1 MASNSWAFCSGAHFS
16 VAGLSEAWPFRS
28 KSRARDSRRQSKARK
43 RNAGAEREC
52 HQREKRSSASSPP
65 AQGTLF
71 WDALNCRCPPQPRCA
86 SSWEHGDEP
95 CQLLALPW
103 RGAVS
108 VSQPHLSA
116 ASVRVFSTHRACVF
130 NYTSQ
135 RADGQHLTEQGAEA
149 VTLLVQGQG
158 RAGS

>member
-1 MASNSWAFCSGAHFS
+1 MP
-16 VAGLSEAWPFRS
+16 SE
-28 KSRARDSRRQSKARK
+28 
-43 RNAGAEREC
+43 
-52 HQREKRSSASSPP
+52 REKRSSASSPP

-95 CQLLALPW
+95 CQLRALPW

-130 NYTSQ
+130 NYASQ

-149 VTLLVQGQG
+149 VPLLGQGQG